1 MYKEFINDFI
11 KDNEIMHICFINREK
26 NELAAKFP
34 FWNKQITKQNL
45 DYKYLEKMNKYKK
58 DIYLTLHTFNDGK
71 RTEDNVKDTYKIFF
85 DIDKD
90 TLETKEEIESF
101 LGKAN
106 YEIKTSIDPIKY
118 QLIYILNKNV
128 DSKELK
134 KIVYTLTTYFKTD
147 HTFDN
152 ARIFRVPGFKNWK
165 NDPANEVTYIKNNII
180 YDPEYILNLLKI
192 NGIELLEPEEKINEK
207 KTIKQKVKLE
217 TINTRFNKN
226 NKYYNTYLKMI
237 DKAAGDKSRADI
249 SLIRYLRYRRFSFEY
264 ALKQLFEVREDIY
277 TKKQLEGYIQQL
289 QKNTSDI

>member
-11 KDNEIMHICFINREK
+11 KENEIMHICFINREK
-26 NELAAKFP
+26 SEMAAKFP
-34 FWNKQITKQNL
+34 FWSKEITKQNL

-58 DIYLTLHTFNDGK
+58 DIYLTLHTFNKGS
-71 RTEDNVKDTYKIFF
+71 RSEDNVKDTYKIFF

-90 TLETKEEIESF
+90 TLETKEKIENF
-101 LGKAN
+101 IGKAN
-106 YEIKTSIDPIKY
+106 YEIKTSIDPVKY

-180 YDPEYILNLLKI
+180 YDPEYILNLLNK
-192 NGIELLEPEEKINEK
+192 NGIELLEPQEKLNEK
-207 KTIKQKVKLE
+207 KPIKQKVQLSK
-217 TINTRFNKN
+217 INTKFNKN

-237 DKAAGDKSRADI
+237 DKVGGDKSRADI
-249 SLIRYLRYRRFSFEY
+249 SLIRYLKYRRFSFEA
-264 ALKQLFEVREDIY
+264 ALKVLFEVREDIY